1 VEYFGPALELV
12 RTGSPYVA
20 GFSSAVCLAGI
31 YLREVRRHFAAEA
44 LTRQERYDELKARHD
59 LLLVKCDAVTEK
71 WLTSEQEKAALLR
84 GLPAGSRKAGDS

>member
-1 VEYFGPALELV
+1 VEYLGPALELI

-44 LTRQERYDELKARHD
+44 LLRQERYDELKERHD

-71 WLTSEQEKAALLR
+71 WLKSEQEKAELIR
-84 GLPAGSRKAGDS
+84 GPRAVRKAGDS